1 MGSLRSSGLG
11 SFSSNVW
18 GGGSTPTFLL
28 PIFAAPW
35 PVAVETIYPFP
46 AMTHPLVPQVIALAA
61 PVAEQLGLEVVEVVF
76 QTNQSPPVLRIDV
89 RSLEN
94 EDTGLEDC
102 EKMSQALEE
111 VLDSSDLIPD
121 AYVLE
126 VSSPGVSSDLST
138 DRDFIVFKGFMVE
151 VRLSEPHRG
160 KQTWVGQLVRRD
172 DAAVVISQRG
182 KPINLPRESVIA
194 VELSN
199 ESPD

>member
-1 MGSLRSSGLG
+1 
-11 SFSSNVW
+11 
-18 GGGSTPTFLL
+18 
-28 PIFAAPW
+28 
-35 PVAVETIYPFP
+35 
-46 AMTHPLVPQVIALAA
+46 MTHPTIPQVLALAA
-61 PVAEQLGLEVVEVVF
+61 PVAEQLGLEVVEAVF
-76 QTNQSPPVLRIDV
+76 QTNQSPPVLRIDI

-111 VLDSSDLIPD
+111 VLDGSGLIPD
-121 AYVLE
+121 TYVLE

-151 VRLSEPHRG
+151 VRLAEPYRG
-160 KQTWVGQLVRRD
+160 KQTWVGQLLRRD

-182 KPINLPRESVIA
+182 KPISLPRAIITA

>member
-1 MGSLRSSGLG
+1 
-11 SFSSNVW
+11 
-18 GGGSTPTFLL
+18 
-28 PIFAAPW
+28 
-35 PVAVETIYPFP
+35 
-46 AMTHPLVPQVIALAA
+46 MTHPIIPQVLALAA
-61 PVAEQLGLEVVEVVF
+61 PVAEQLGLEVVDAIF
-76 QTNQSPPVLRIDV
+76 QTNQSPPVLRVDI

-111 VLDSSDLIPD
+111 VLDDSDLIPD

-126 VSSPGVSSDLST
+126 ISSPGVSSDLST

-151 VRLSEPHRG
+151 VRLAEPHRG

-172 DAAVVISQRG
+172 DDAVVISQRG
-182 KPINLPRESVIA
+182 KPITLPREIVAA

-199 ESPD
+199 ESPE

>member
-1 MGSLRSSGLG
+1 MLM
-11 SFSSNVW
+11 N
-18 GGGSTPTFLL
+18 
-28 PIFAAPW
+28 
-35 PVAVETIYPFP
+35 P
-46 AMTHPLVPQVIALAA
+46 ALSPMAHPLIPQVLNLAA
-61 PVAEQLGLEVVEVVF
+61 PVAEQLGLEVVEAVF

-111 VLDSSDLIPD
+111 VLDSSELIPD

-151 VRLSEPHRG
+151 VRLAEPHRG
-160 KQTWVGQLVRRD
+160 KQTWVGQLLRRD

-182 KPINLPRESVIA
+182 KPITLPRNNVIA

>member
-1 MGSLRSSGLG
+1 
-11 SFSSNVW
+11 
-18 GGGSTPTFLL
+18 
-28 PIFAAPW
+28 
-35 PVAVETIYPFP
+35 
-46 AMTHPLVPQVIALAA
+46 MTHPIIPQVLALAA
-61 PVAEQLGLEVVEVVF
+61 PVAEQLGLEVVEAVF
-76 QTNQSPPVLRIDV
+76 QTNQSPPVLRIDI

-111 VLDSSDLIPD
+111 VLDGSDLIPD

-151 VRLSEPHRG
+151 VRLAEPYRG
-160 KQTWVGQLVRRD
+160 KQTWVGQLLHRD

-182 KPINLPRESVIA
+182 KPITLPRENVTA

>member
-1 MGSLRSSGLG
+1 
-11 SFSSNVW
+11 
-18 GGGSTPTFLL
+18 
-28 PIFAAPW
+28 
-35 PVAVETIYPFP
+35 
-46 AMTHPLVPQVIALAA
+46 MTHPIIPQVLALAA
-61 PVAEQLGLEVVEVVF
+61 PVAEQLGLEVVEAVF
-76 QTNQSPPVLRIDV
+76 QTNQSPPVLRIDI

-111 VLDSSDLIPD
+111 VLDGSDLIPD
-121 AYVLE
+121 TYVLE

-151 VRLSEPHRG
+151 VRLAEPYRG
-160 KQTWVGQLVRRD
+160 KQTWVGQLLRRD
-172 DAAVVISQRG
+172 DAAVVFSQRG
-182 KPINLPRESVIA
+182 KPISLPRAIITA